1 MEETLQRLAK
11 VLVEGLHLQPLT
23 PQDIDP
29 DEPLFGGRLDL
40 DSVDA
45 LELVME
51 IERNFGVQ
59 LQDDE
64 ESRKILHSLRTIA
77 EHIGARTS

>member
-1 MEETLQRLAK
+1 MDDTVVRLAK
-11 VLVEGLHLQPLT
+11 VLVEGLQLQPLT
-23 PQDIDP
+23 PAEIDP

-51 IERNFGVQ
+51 IERHFGVQ
-59 LQDDE
+59 LQDDA
-64 ESRKILHSLRTIA
+64 ESRKILYSLRTIA
-77 EHIGARTS
+77 LHLGARAS

>member
-11 VLVEGLHLQPLT
+11 VLVEGLHLQPLK

-64 ESRKILHSLRTIA
+64 ESRKVLHSLRTIA